1 MGDLELLER
10 LQHELV
16 EMIKLRK
23 WCTDYYGKY
32 GTKARIHRLRLEIG
46 KLMLKIE
53 RGCVG
58 SGPDTWD
65 M

>member
-1 MGDLELLER
+1 MGDLELLEQ
-10 LQHELV
+10 LQYELV
-16 EMIKLRK
+16 ETIELRK
-23 WCTDYYGKY
+23 RCTNYYGKY

-58 SGPDTWD
+58 YVEQKGR
-65 M
+65 

>member
-32 GTKARIHRLRLEIG
+32 GTKARIRRLRLEINR
-46 KLMLKIE
+46 LMLRIE
-53 RGCVG
+53 NLCVA
-58 SGPDTWD
+58 SGADKWD
-65 M
+65 A